1 MAKIIA
7 LGAYFYQAVIAFGL
21 LIVVAHWLAPA
32 DYASYSLFISICQF
46 AAIAAF
52 EWVRFAC
59 TRFYPG
65 PDAMSE
71 AAERRAILVEAL
83 ACATLCLIAAG
94 LSLLFGVPPIV
105 ALVGG
110 LVSIAQ
116 GGSDLHLTMLRF
128 RQDFR
133 AFSVLQGSR
142 ATILAAG
149 TLAGALVSPSLL
161 STVTGLLTGYLAYG
175 LLAFLL
181 ARRAVARPAATLD
194 AARIRKHLVY
204 GSVSAGAAT
213 AAMFAPLALKA
224 ILTSSLG
231 ATGAAGVLLALD
243 LLQRPFVLIV
253 SALQAIQYPEIVAA
267 HDLAEDRTD
276 LPRRLGQYYALLT
289 SFALMMA
296 AGIFAVLMPATWLV
310 ISPDLQQGFLA
321 TAPFIVILSLAR
333 VLTQIML
340 PTPLHLK
347 QHLTLILLLAI
358 VDCALVNLGAL
369 TALSIAGANDAAL
382 AAGGA
387 IGAILAALVGLRL
400 MFALAFDVFWLPVLF
415 AAAGL
420 GTTALAF
427 ALSGEGSYATIGAG
441 ILVGGLLC
449 LLALNQL
456 RLMLRAPR
464 PLAARR

>member
-21 LIVVAHWLAPA
+21 LIVVAHWLAPV
-32 DYASYSLFISICQF
+32 DYGSYSLFISICQF

-65 PDAMSE
+65 PDATSE

-83 ACATLCLIAAG
+83 ACAVLCLIAAG
-94 LSLLFGVPPIV
+94 LSLLFGVPPVV

-142 ATILAAG
+142 ATVLAAG
-149 TLAGALVSPSLL
+149 TLAGALVSPSFL
-161 STVTGLLTGYLAYG
+161 STVAGLLGGYAAYG
-175 LLAFLL
+175 LLALL
-181 ARRAVARPAATLD
+181 LSRRAESRPAAALD
-194 AARIRKHLVY
+194 STRVRKHLVY

-224 ILTSSLG
+224 IFTTALG
-231 ATGAAGVLLALD
+231 TAGAAGALLALD

-267 HDLAEDRTD
+267 HDRSEDRTS
-276 LPRRLGQYYALLT
+276 LPRQLGHYYALLT

-296 AGIFAVLMPATWLV
+296 AGIFAVLLPAAWLV
-310 ISPDLQQGFLA
+310 VSPDLQQGFLA
-321 TAPFIVILSLAR
+321 TAPAIIVLSLVR
-333 VLTQIML
+333 TLTQIML
-340 PTPLHLK
+340 PTPLHLR
-347 QHLTLILLLAI
+347 QRLALILLLAVI
-358 VDCALVNLGAL
+358 DCALLNLGAS
-369 TALSIAGANDAAL
+369 TALIAVGPDGAAL
-382 AAGGA
+382 AWGGA
-387 IGAILAALVGLRL
+387 IGAVLAALVGLRL
-400 MFALAFDVFWLPVLF
+400 MSSLDFDFSWPPVLF

-420 GTTALAF
+420 GVAMLAF
-427 ALSGEGSYATIGAG
+427 FLSGDASYATIGAG
-441 ILVGGLLC
+441 ILIGGLLC
-449 LLALNQL
+449 LLSLNQL
-456 RLMLRAPR
+456 RLMMRVPA
-464 PLAARR
+464 

>member
-32 DYASYSLFISICQF
+32 AYASYSLFISICQF

-65 PDAMSE
+65 PDAASE
-71 AAERRAILVEAL
+71 AAERRAILVEAF
-83 ACATLCLIAAG
+83 ACAALCLIAAC
-94 LSLLFGVPPIV
+94 LSLFFGVPPVV

-149 TLAGALVSPSLL
+149 TLLGALVSPSFL
-161 STVTGLLTGYLAYG
+161 STVTGLLGGYAAYG
-175 LLAFLL
+175 LLALL
-181 ARRAVARPAATLD
+181 LSRRAKTRPAAALD
-194 AARIRKHLVY
+194 SARVRKHLVY

-224 ILTSSLG
+224 IFTAALG
-231 ATGAAGVLLALD
+231 TTGAAGALLALD

-267 HDLAEDRTD
+267 HDRAEDRAA
-276 LPRRLGQYYALLT
+276 LPRQLGHYYALLT

-296 AGIFAVLMPATWLV
+296 AGIFAVLLPAAWLV

-321 TAPFIVILSLAR
+321 TAPAIIVLSLVR
-333 VLTQIML
+333 TLTQIML

-347 QHLTLILLLAI
+347 QRLALILFLAVI
-358 VDCALVNLGAL
+358 DCAFLNLGAL
-369 TALSIAGANDAAL
+369 TALLTAGPDGAAL
-382 AAGGA
+382 AWGSAV
-387 IGAILAALVGLRL
+387 GAILAALVGLRL
-400 MFALAFDVFWLPVLF
+400 MSSLAFEFSWPPVLF

-420 GTTALAF
+420 GAAVLAF
-427 ALSGEGSYATIGAG
+427 TLSGETSFATIGAG
-441 ILVGGLLC
+441 IIGGGLLC
-449 LLALNQL
+449 LLSLNQL
-456 RLMLRAPR
+456 RLMLRAPGPR
-464 PLAARR
+464 SA

>member
-1 MAKIIA
+1 MAKIVA

-32 DYASYSLFISICQF
+32 DYASYSLFASICQF

-65 PDAMSE
+65 PDADSE
-71 AAERRAILVEAL
+71 AAERRTILVEATI
-83 ACATLCLIAAG
+83 CAALCLLAACVAV
-94 LSLLFGVPPIV
+94 LFGVPPVV

-110 LVSIAQ
+110 VVSIAQ
-116 GGSDLHLTMLRF
+116 GTSDLHLTMLRF

-149 TLAGALVSPSLL
+149 TLAGALASPTFL
-161 STVTGLLTGYLAYG
+161 STVTGLLAGYAAYG
-175 LLAFLL
+175 LLATVLS
-181 ARRAVARPAATLD
+181 RSPSARPAGALS
-194 AARIRKHLVY
+194 AQRFRRHLVY

-224 ILTSSLG
+224 LLTSVLG
-231 ATGAAGVLLALD
+231 ATGAAGALLALD

-267 HDLAEDRTD
+267 HDRIDNPGD
-276 LPRRLGQYYALLT
+276 LPRTLGQYYALLA

-296 AGIFAVLMPATWLV
+296 AGIFAVLLPVTWLV

-321 TAPFIVILSLAR
+321 TAPAIILLSLAR
-333 VLTQIML
+333 TLTQIML

-347 QHLTLILLLAI
+347 QRLALILLLAV
-358 VDCALVNLGAL
+358 VDCLLLNLGAL
-369 TALSIAGANDAAL
+369 TALLVAGPNDTAL
-382 AAGGA
+382 ATGAA
-387 IGAILAALVGLRL
+387 IGAILATAFGLRL
-400 MFALAFDVFWLPVLF
+400 MAALPFVLPWPPVLL

-420 GTTALAF
+420 ATAGLAF
-427 ALSGEGSYATIGAG
+427 AVAGVTGYLAIGAG
-441 ILVGGLLC
+441 ILGGGLLC

-456 RLMLRAPR
+456 RLMMRTPK
-464 PLAARR
+464 PLAA

>member
-65 PDAMSE
+65 PDAASE
-71 AAERRAILVEAL
+71 AAERRTILVETV
-83 ACATLCLIAAG
+83 ACAALCLVAAG
-94 LSLLFGVPPIV
+94 ASLLFGVPPVV

-142 ATILAAG
+142 ATILATG
-149 TLAGALVSPSLL
+149 TLAGALVSPGFLP
-161 STVTGLLTGYLAYG
+161 TVTGLLAGYAAYG
-175 LLAFLL
+175 LLAYFLSHRT
-181 ARRAVARPAATLD
+181 ATSPAVALD
-194 AARIRKHLVY
+194 RARVRKHLVY

-224 ILTSSLG
+224 ILTSALG
-231 ATGAAGVLLALD
+231 TTGAAGALLALD

-267 HDLAEDRTD
+267 HDRGEDRAS
-276 LPRRLGQYYALLT
+276 LRRQLGQYYALLT

-296 AGIFAVLMPATWLV
+296 AGIFAVLLPATWLV
-310 ISPDLQQGFLA
+310 ISPELQEGFLA
-321 TAPFIVILSLAR
+321 TAPAIIVLSLVR
-333 VLTQIML
+333 TLTQIMS

-347 QHLTLILLLAI
+347 QRLALILLLAV
-358 VDCALVNLGAL
+358 VDCVLLSLGAL
-369 TALSIAGANDAAL
+369 IALELLGANDAAL
-382 AAGGA
+382 AGGGA

-400 MFALAFDVFWLPVLF
+400 MASLAFDLTWPPVLL

-420 GTTALAF
+420 CAAALAF
-427 ALSGEGSYATIGAG
+427 SLSREASYVTIGAG
-441 ILVGGLLC
+441 IVVGGLLC

-456 RLMLRAPR
+456 RLMTRAPR
-464 PLAARR
+464 TDAA

>member
-1 MAKIIA
+1 MAKIVA

-21 LIVVAHWLAPA
+21 LIIVAHWLAPA

-65 PDAMSE
+65 PDAESE
-71 AAERRAILVEAL
+71 AAERRTILIEAV
-83 ACATLCLIAAG
+83 ACAVLCLLAAG
-94 LSLLFGVPPIV
+94 TSLLFGVPPVV

-149 TLAGALVSPSLL
+149 TLAGALVSPSFL
-161 STVTGLLTGYLAYG
+161 STVTGLFAGYAAYG

-181 ARRAVARPAATLD
+181 SRRAATRPAAALD
-194 AARIRKHLVY
+194 GARFRKHLVY

-224 ILTSSLG
+224 ILTSALG
-231 ATGAAGVLLALD
+231 ATGAAGALLALD

-253 SALQAIQYPEIVAA
+253 SALQAIQYPEIVTA
-267 HDLAEDRTD
+267 HDRAGDGSDLARQ
-276 LPRRLGQYYALLT
+276 LGRYYALLT

-296 AGIFAVLMPATWLV
+296 AGIFAVLLPAAWLV
-310 ISPDLQQGFLA
+310 VSPDLQRGFLA
-321 TAPFIVILSLAR
+321 TAPAIIMLSLVR
-333 VLTQIML
+333 TLTQIML
-340 PTPLHLK
+340 PTPLHLR
-347 QHLTLILLLAI
+347 QRLALILLLA
-358 VDCALVNLGAL
+358 VADCALLSLGAL
-369 TALSIAGANDAAL
+369 AALTVTGAYDAAL
-382 AAGGA
+382 AWGSA

-400 MFALAFDVFWLPVLF
+400 MSSLAFDFSWPPVLF

-420 GTTALAF
+420 GAAVLAF
-427 ALSGEGSYATIGAG
+427 SFSGETGYVTIGAG
-441 ILVGGLLC
+441 IVFGGLLC

-456 RLMLRAPR
+456 RLMMRAPR
-464 PLAARR
+464 TNTA

>member
-65 PDAMSE
+65 PDRESE
-71 AAERRAILVEAL
+71 AAERKTILVEAI
-83 ACATLCLIAAG
+83 ACATLCLVAAG
-94 LSLLFGVPPIV
+94 LSPFFGVPPVV

-116 GGSDLHLTMLRF
+116 GGSDLHLTILRF

-142 ATILAAG
+142 ATILATG
-149 TLAGALVSPSLL
+149 TLAGALVSPTFLA
-161 STVTGLLTGYLAYG
+161 TVTGLIAGYAIYG
-175 LLAFLL
+175 LLACLL
-181 ARRAVARPAATLD
+181 SRSSVSRPAARLD
-194 AARIRKHLVY
+194 GARIRRHLVY

-224 ILTSSLG
+224 ILTSALG
-231 ATGAAGVLLALD
+231 TTGAAGALLALD

-253 SALQAIQYPEIVAA
+253 SALQAIQYPEIVSA
-267 HDLAEDRTD
+267 HDRSGDRSN
-276 LPRRLGQYYALLT
+276 LPRQLGQYYALLT

-296 AGIFAVLMPATWLV
+296 AGIFAVLVPATWLV
-310 ISPDLQQGFLA
+310 ISPDLQRGFLA
-321 TAPFIVILSLAR
+321 TAPFIVVLSLVR
-333 VLTQIML
+333 TLTQIML

-347 QHLTLILLLAI
+347 QRLALILLLAV
-358 VDCALVNLGAL
+358 VDCALLNLGAL
-369 TALSIAGANDAAL
+369 AALLAAGPSDAAL
-382 AAGGA
+382 AAGSA
-387 IGAILAALVGLRL
+387 IGASLAALFGLRL
-400 MFALAFDVFWLPVLF
+400 MSALPFEFSWPPVAL

-420 GTTALAF
+420 AAAAF
-427 ALSGEGSYATIGAG
+427 AFSVSSETGYVAIGAG
-441 ILVGGLLC
+441 IVVGGLLC
-449 LLALNQL
+449 LLSLNQL
-456 RLMLRAPR
+456 RLMMRAPKAG
-464 PLAARR
+464 AA

>member
-59 TRFYPG
+59 MRFYPG
-65 PDAMSE
+65 ADADSE
-71 AAERRAILVEAL
+71 AAERRAILTEAL
-83 ACATLCLIAAG
+83 ACAMLCLIAAG
-94 LSLLFGVPPIV
+94 VSLIFGVPPVV

-149 TLAGALVSPSLL
+149 TLLGALISPSFL
-161 STVTGLLTGYLAYG
+161 STVTGLLAGYIAYG

-181 ARRAVARPAATLD
+181 SRRADTRPAAALD
-194 AARIRKHLVY
+194 NVRIRKHLIY

-224 ILTSSLG
+224 IFTSALG
-231 ATGAAGVLLALD
+231 ATGAAGALLALD

-267 HDLAEDRTD
+267 HDRTGDRAA
-276 LPRRLGQYYALLT
+276 LPRQLGQYYALLT

-296 AGIFAVLMPATWLV
+296 AGIFAALLPATWLV

-321 TAPFIVILSLAR
+321 TAPAIIVLSLVR
-333 VLTQIML
+333 TLTQIML
-340 PTPLHLK
+340 PTPLHLR
-347 QHLTLILLLAI
+347 QRLALILLLA
-358 VDCALVNLGAL
+358 VADCVLLSLGAL
-369 TALSIAGANDAAL
+369 AVLALAGANDAAL
-382 AAGGA
+382 AWGSA
-387 IGAILAALVGLRL
+387 IGAILAALIGLRL
-400 MFALAFDVFWLPVLF
+400 MSSLAFDFSWPPVLF

-420 GTTALAF
+420 GAAVLAF
-427 ALSGEGSYATIGAG
+427 SLSGETSYVTIGTG
-441 ILVGGLLC
+441 IVVGGLLC
-449 LLALNQL
+449 LLSLNQL
-456 RLMLRAPR
+456 RLMMRSPR
-464 PLAARR
+464 PGAA

>member
-21 LIVVAHWLAPA
+21 LIIVAHWLAPA

-65 PDAMSE
+65 PDASSE
-71 AAERRAILVEAL
+71 AAERRTILGEAM
-83 ACATLCLIAAG
+83 ACAAICLIAAG
-94 LSLLFGVPPIV
+94 VSLVFGVPPIV

-142 ATILAAG
+142 ATILAGG
-149 TLAGALVSPSLL
+149 TLAGALVSATFL
-161 STVTGLLTGYLAYG
+161 STVTGLLAGYAVYG
-175 LLAFLL
+175 LLAICLS
-181 ARRAVARPAATLD
+181 RRA
-194 AARIRKHLVY
+194 AARQTGALDTARVRKHLVY

-224 ILTSSLG
+224 ILTAALG
-231 ATGAAGVLLALD
+231 TGGAAGALLALD

-267 HDLAEDRTD
+267 HDRTGGQSD
-276 LPRRLGQYYALLT
+276 LPRQLGQYYALLT

-296 AGIFAVLMPATWLV
+296 AGIFAVLLPVTWLV

-321 TAPFIVILSLAR
+321 TAPAIIILSLVR
-333 VLTQIML
+333 TLTQIML

-347 QHLTLILLLAI
+347 QRLALILLLA
-358 VDCALVNLGAL
+358 VMDCALLSLGAL
-369 TALSIAGANDAAL
+369 VALTVAGADGAAL
-382 AAGGA
+382 AWGSA
-387 IGAILAALVGLRL
+387 IGASLAALVGLRL
-400 MFALAFDVFWLPVLF
+400 MSSLAFDFTWSPVILATAGLL
-415 AAAGL
+415 AAAV
-420 GTTALAF
+420 AH
-427 ALSGEGSYATIGAG
+427 ALSGEASYVTIGAG
-441 ILVGGLLC
+441 ILLGGLPC

-456 RLMLRAPR
+456 RLMMRAPR
-464 PLAARR
+464 SDVA

>member
-21 LIVVAHWLAPA
+21 LIIVAHWLAPA

-65 PDAMSE
+65 ADADSE
-71 AAERRAILVEAL
+71 AAERRVILTEAL
-83 ACATLCLIAAG
+83 VCAVLCLIAASV
-94 LSLLFGVPPIV
+94 SLFFGVPPVV

-128 RQDFR
+128 RQNFR

-149 TLAGALVSPSLL
+149 TLLGALISPSFL
-161 STVTGLLTGYLAYG
+161 STVTGLLAGYVAYG

-181 ARRAVARPAATLD
+181 SRRAVTRPAVALD
-194 AARIRKHLVY
+194 SARIRKHLVY

-213 AAMFAPLALKA
+213 AAMFAPLVLKA
-224 ILTSSLG
+224 ILTSALG
-231 ATGAAGVLLALD
+231 ATGAAGALLALD

-267 HDLAEDRTD
+267 HDRAEDRAS
-276 LPRRLGQYYALLT
+276 LPRQLGQYYALLT

-296 AGIFAVLMPATWLV
+296 AGIFAVLLPAAWLV
-310 ISPDLQQGFLA
+310 ISPDLQRGFLA
-321 TAPFIVILSLAR
+321 TAPAIIVLSLVR
-333 VLTQIML
+333 TLTQIML
-340 PTPLHLK
+340 PTPLHLR
-347 QHLTLILLLAI
+347 QRLALILLLA
-358 VDCALVNLGAL
+358 VADCVLLSLGAL
-369 TALSIAGANDAAL
+369 AALAVAGADDAAL
-382 AAGGA
+382 AWGST
-387 IGAILAALVGLRL
+387 IGAVLAALVGLRL
-400 MFALAFDVFWLPVLF
+400 MSSLAFDFSWPPVLLS
-415 AAAGL
+415 AAGL
-420 GTTALAF
+420 GAAVLAF
-427 ALSGEGSYATIGAG
+427 FLSGETSYVAIGTG
-441 ILVGGLLC
+441 IVVGGLLC
-449 LLALNQL
+449 LLALNRL
-456 RLMLRAPR
+456 RLMMQSPR
-464 PLAARR
+464 PGAA

>member
-21 LIVVAHWLAPA
+21 LIIVAHWLAPA
-32 DYASYSLFISICQF
+32 DYASYSLFVSICQF
-46 AAIAAF
+46 VAIAAF

-65 PDAMSE
+65 PDADSE
-71 AAERRAILVEAL
+71 AAERRTILVEATV
-83 ACATLCLIAAG
+83 CAALCLAAASIAVF
-94 LSLLFGVPPIV
+94 FGVPPVV

-142 ATILAAG
+142 ATILAVG
-149 TLAGALVSPSLL
+149 TLAGALASPTFL
-161 STVTGLLTGYLAYG
+161 STVTGLLAGYAAYG
-175 LLAFLL
+175 LLASVLSRSP
-181 ARRAVARPAATLD
+181 AARPTVALET
-194 AARIRKHLVY
+194 ARFRKHLVY

-213 AAMFAPLALKA
+213 AAMFAPLALKTL
-224 ILTSSLG
+224 LTSVLG
-231 ATGAAGVLLALD
+231 ATGAAGALLALD

-267 HDLAEDRTD
+267 HDRTD
-276 LPRRLGQYYALLT
+276 NRADLARTLGQYYALLA

-296 AGIFAVLMPATWLV
+296 AGIFAVLLPVTWVV

-321 TAPFIVILSLAR
+321 TAPAIILISLAR
-333 VLTQIML
+333 TLTQIML

-347 QHLTLILLLAI
+347 QRLALILLLAVI
-358 VDCALVNLGAL
+358 DCLLLNLGAL
-369 TALSIAGANDAAL
+369 AALVVAGPSDTALAT
-382 AAGGA
+382 GGA
-387 IGAILAALVGLRL
+387 IGAVLATAFGLRL
-400 MFALAFDVFWLPVLF
+400 MAVLPFDLPWSPVLL

-420 GTTALAF
+420 ATAGFAF
-427 ALSGEGSYATIGAG
+427 ALAGETSYLAIGAG
-441 ILVGGLLC
+441 ILGGGVLC

-456 RLMLRAPR
+456 RLMMRAPK
-464 PLAARR
+464 LAAP

>member
-65 PDAMSE
+65 PDAETE
-71 AAERRAILVEAL
+71 AAERRTILVEAL
-83 ACATLCLIAAG
+83 ACAVLCLIAAG
-94 LSLLFGVPPIV
+94 LSLLFGVPPVV

-149 TLAGALVSPSLL
+149 TLAGALVSPSFL
-161 STVTGLLTGYLAYG
+161 STVTGLLGGYAAYG
-175 LLAFLL
+175 LLAFILS
-181 ARRAVARPAATLD
+181 RRAENRTATALDSARV
-194 AARIRKHLVY
+194 RKHLVY

-224 ILTSSLG
+224 IFTTALG
-231 ATGAAGVLLALD
+231 TAGAAGALLALD

-267 HDLAEDRTD
+267 HDRTEDRTG
-276 LPRRLGQYYALLT
+276 LARQLGHYYALLT

-296 AGIFAVLMPATWLV
+296 AGIFAVLLPAAWLV
-310 ISPDLQQGFLA
+310 VSPDLQQAFLA
-321 TAPFIVILSLAR
+321 TAPAIIVLSLVR
-333 VLTQIML
+333 TLTQIML
-340 PTPLHLK
+340 PTPLHLR
-347 QHLTLILLLAI
+347 QRLALILLLAVI
-358 VDCALVNLGAL
+358 DCALLNLGAL
-369 TALSIAGANDAAL
+369 TALLMAGPDGAAL
-382 AAGGA
+382 AWGST
-387 IGAILAALVGLRL
+387 IGAILASLVGLRL
-400 MFALAFDVFWLPVLF
+400 MSSLDFDFSWPPVLF

-420 GTTALAF
+420 GAAILAF
-427 ALSGEGSYATIGAG
+427 FLSGETSYGTIGSG
-441 ILVGGLLC
+441 IVVGGLLC
-449 LLALNQL
+449 LLSLNQL
-456 RLMLRAPR
+456 RLMMRAPR
-464 PLAARR
+464 PGAA

>member
-7 LGAYFYQAVIAFGL
+7 LGAYFYQAVVAFGL

-32 DYASYSLFISICQF
+32 DYASYSLFVSICQF

-65 PDAMSE
+65 PDADNE
-71 AAERRAILVEAL
+71 AAERWAILVEAM
-83 ACATLCLIAAG
+83 ACAGLCLVAAG
-94 LSLLFGVPPIV
+94 VSLLFGVSPIV

-149 TLAGALVSPSLL
+149 TLAGALVSPSFLP
-161 STVTGLLTGYLAYG
+161 TVTGLLGGYAAYG
-175 LLAFLL
+175 LLAALLSRRTARPSASLDL
-181 ARRAVARPAATLD
+181 ARVRR
-194 AARIRKHLVY
+194 HLVY

-224 ILTSSLG
+224 ILTAALG
-231 ATGAAGVLLALD
+231 STGAAGALLALD

-267 HDLAEDRTD
+267 HDRASNRSSLSRQ
-276 LPRRLGQYYALLT
+276 LGQYYSLLT

-296 AGIFAVLMPATWLV
+296 AGIFAVLLPATWLV

-321 TAPFIVILSLAR
+321 TAPFIIVLSLAR
-333 VLTQIML
+333 TLTQIML

-347 QHLTLILLLAI
+347 QRLTLILLLA
-358 VDCALVNLGAL
+358 VADCLLLNLGVLAAL
-369 TALSIAGANDAAL
+369 AVAGPNDAAL

-387 IGAILAALVGLRL
+387 IGAALAALIGLRL
-400 MFALAFDVFWLPVLF
+400 MSALAFDFSWPPVLF
-415 AAAGL
+415 ATAGL
-420 GTTALAF
+420 GAATLAF
-427 ALSGEGSYATIGAG
+427 AISSETSYVTIGAG
-441 ILVGGLLC
+441 ILIGSAFC

-456 RLMLRAPR
+456 RLMVQVPR
-464 PLAARR
+464 TDAA

>member
-21 LIVVAHWLAPA
+21 LIIVAHWLAPA

-65 PDAMSE
+65 PDKQSE
-71 AAERRAILVEAL
+71 AAERHTILVEAT
-83 ACATLCLIAAG
+83 ACAVLCLIAAG
-94 LSLLFGVPPIV
+94 VSPLFGVPPVV

-133 AFSVLQGSR
+133 AFSLLQGSR

-149 TLAGALVSPSLL
+149 TLAGALVSPIFL
-161 STVTGLLTGYLAYG
+161 STVTGLLAGYAVYG
-175 LLAFLL
+175 LLAVLL
-181 ARRAVARPAATLD
+181 SRRLVARPSASLD
-194 AARIRKHLVY
+194 GARIRKHLVY

-224 ILTSSLG
+224 IFTSALG
-231 ATGAAGVLLALD
+231 PTGAAGALLALD

-267 HDLAEDRTD
+267 HDRASDRAD
-276 LPRRLGQYYALLT
+276 LPRRLGHYYALLA

-296 AGIFAVLMPATWLV
+296 AGIFAVLLPATWLV
-310 ISPDLQQGFLA
+310 ISPDLRQAFLA
-321 TAPFIVILSLAR
+321 TAPFIIVLSLVR
-333 VLTQIML
+333 TLTQIML

-347 QHLTLILLLAI
+347 QRLALILLLA
-358 VDCALVNLGAL
+358 VTDCLLLNLGAAA
-369 TALSIAGANDAAL
+369 ALLAAGPSGAAL
-382 AAGGA
+382 AFGSAVGA
-387 IGAILAALVGLRL
+387 FLAALFGLRL
-400 MFALAFDVFWLPVLF
+400 MSALPFDLSWPPVLL

-420 GTTALAF
+420 AATAF
-427 ALSGEGSYATIGAG
+427 AFTASGDTSYGTIGAG
-441 ILVGGLLC
+441 ILVGGFLC

-456 RLMLRAPR
+456 RLMLLAPR
-464 PLAARR
+464 ATRA